1 MLRKRF
7 LGSLFPVLL
16 LLPAVGQAQASVRVS
31 ADGRLPVPMIGVA
44 ACLSPAGKL
53 ETVGGFTG
61 RRSLTE
67 IYVRSNGRWTT
78 AAHLPRPTHDAAAGY
93 LNGSL
98 FIFGGGQAYST
109 RDLLRV
115 QGTHTVHV
123 AYLGHPLS
131 DAVTRPYRLHGVDG
145 LIMVGGHGGPDVRKV
160 YFISGTN
167 NGHTRWRT
175 LFSLPIGVRY
185 TAVAVEGSK
194 VYIAGGLSAHGRID
208 SAWSWQPGQA
218 SPHRLPSLPRPMEK
232 AAAFAWQGTVYVVGG
247 LGNGGRTSA
256 DILAYHAGQGG
267 WRRVGRLPG
276 PLADMGYVQHGR
288 NGYLLGGMSGPSS
301 HSAGRRVWHLR
312 FE

>member
-1 MLRKRF
+1 MTRKRF
-7 LGSLFPVLL
+7 LATLFPALL
-16 LLPAVGQAQASVRVS
+16 LLPAAAQAQAGVHVT
-31 ADGRLPVPMIGVA
+31 ADGKLPVPMIGVA
-44 ACLSPAGKL
+44 ACLTPSGNL

-67 IYVRSNGRWTT
+67 IYMRKSGRWE
-78 AAHLPRPTHDAAAGY
+78 AVARLPKPTHDTAAGY
-93 LNGSL
+93 LDGAL

-115 QGTHTVHV
+115 QGSRAVHV

-175 LFSLPIGVRY
+175 LFSLPVGVRY
-185 TAVAVEGSK
+185 TAVAVDGSS
-194 VYIAGGLSAHGRID
+194 VYIAGGLSAHGRVD
-208 SAWSWQPGQA
+208 TAWVWRPGDAGPQ
-218 SPHRLPSLPRPMEK
+218 RLPALPTPMEK

-247 LGNGGRTSA
+247 LENGGRTSA
-256 DILAYHAGQGG
+256 DILAYRRGQGG
-267 WRRVGRLPG
+267 WHSVGHLPG
-276 PLADMGYVQHGR
+276 PLADMGYAQNGR
-288 NGYLLGGMSGPSS
+288 DGYLLGGMSGPSS
-301 HSAGRRVWHLR
+301 RSAGRRVWHLR

>member
-7 LGSLFPVLL
+7 LGSLFPALL
-16 LLPAVGQAQASVRVS
+16 LLPIACQAQAAVRVS
-31 ADGRLPVPMIGVA
+31 ADGQLPLPMIGVA
-44 ACLSPAGKL
+44 ACLSPAGDL

-67 IYVRSNGRWTT
+67 IYERSNGRWS
-78 AAHLPRPTHDAAAGY
+78 AVAQLPRSTHDAAAGY

-109 RDLLRV
+109 RALLRV
-115 QGTHTVHV
+115 QGSHAVHV

-185 TAVAVEGSK
+185 TAVAVEGST
-194 VYIAGGLSAHGRID
+194 VYIAGGLSARGRVD
-208 SAWSWQPGQA
+208 SAWSWQPGEAAPQ
-218 SPHRLPSLPRPMEK
+218 RLPALPRPLEK
-232 AAAFAWQGTVYVVGG
+232 AAAFAWRGTVYVVGG

-256 DILAYHAGQGG
+256 DILAYHAGQRG
-267 WRRVGRLPG
+267 WHRVGRLPG
-276 PLADMGYVQHGR
+276 ALADMGYVQQGR

-301 HSAGRRVWHLR
+301 RSAGRQVWHLR
-312 FE
+312 LQ

>member
-7 LGSLFPVLL
+7 LGSLFPALL
-16 LLPAVGQAQASVRVS
+16 LLPFACQAQAGVRVS
-31 ADGRLPVPMIGVA
+31 ADGQLPLPMIGVA
-44 ACLSPAGKL
+44 ACLSPAGDL

-67 IYVRSNGRWTT
+67 IYERSNGRWS
-78 AAHLPRPTHDAAAGY
+78 AVAQLPRPTHDAAAGY

-109 RDLLRV
+109 RALLRV
-115 QGTHTVHV
+115 QGSHAVHV

-145 LIMVGGHGGPDVRKV
+145 LIMVGG
-160 YFISGTN
+160 
-167 NGHTRWRT
+167 TRWRT
-175 LFSLPIGVRY
+175 LFSLPVGVRY
-185 TAVAVEGSK
+185 TAVAVEGST
-194 VYIAGGLSAHGRID
+194 VFVAGGLSARGRVD
-208 SAWSWQPGQA
+208 SAWSWQPGEAAPQ
-218 SPHRLPSLPRPMEK
+218 RLPSLPRPLEK
-232 AAAFAWQGTVYVVGG
+232 AAAFAWEGTVYVVGG
-247 LGNGGRTSA
+247 LGNGGRISA
-256 DILAYHAGQGG
+256 DILAYHAGQRG

-276 PLADMGYVQHGR
+276 PLADMGYVQQGR

-312 FE
+312 LQ

>member
-7 LGSLFPVLL
+7 FVTVFPALLF
-16 LLPAVGQAQASVRVS
+16 LPAVGQAQPGVRVS

-44 ACLSPAGKL
+44 ACRSPAGKL

-67 IYVRSNGRWTT
+67 IYARSNGRWKV
-78 AAHLPRPTHDAAAGY
+78 AAHLPKPTHDAAAGY

-131 DAVTRPYRLHGVDG
+131 DAVTRPYRLHGVNG

-160 YFISGTN
+160 YFVSGTG
-167 NGHTRWRT
+167 NGHTHWRT
-175 LFSLPIGVRY
+175 LFSLPVGVRY
-185 TAVAVEGSK
+185 TAVAVEGDT
-194 VYIAGGLSAHGRID
+194 VYVAGGLSARGRIA
-208 SAWSWQPGQA
+208 SAWSWRPGEA
-218 SPHRLPSLPRPMEK
+218 SPHRLPSLPRPLEK
-232 AAAFAWQGTVYVVGG
+232 AAAFAWHGTVYVVGG
-247 LGNGGRTSA
+247 LANGGRTSA

-267 WRRVGRLPG
+267 WHRVGRLPG
-276 PLADMGYVQHGR
+276 PLADMGYVQHGHD
-288 NGYLLGGMSGPSS
+288 GYLLGGMSGPSS
-301 HSAGRRVWHLR
+301 RSAGNRVWHLR